1 MHYTMNDLMTDLE
14 RFVERSGGR
23 AKAAVLIGIAE
34 TTLWRWTQGRSR
46 PRGLALRRLTD
57 LGIQWEQGAATD
69 RIARV
74 VQVRPAAEAFAK
86 NEEEML
92 LGMLSLSPRARVG
105 DVDLMRVRLGGL
117 AQGGGKPTPMRRVA
131 RVVRRAD
138 A

>member
-1 MHYTMNDLMTDLE
+1 MTTLE
-14 RFVERSGGR
+14 QFMERSGGR

-57 LGIQWEQGAATD
+57 LGIRWKEAAAAD
-69 RIARV
+69 KIARV
-74 VQVRPAAEAFAK
+74 VQVRPVAEAFAK

-92 LGMLSLSPRARVG
+92 LGMLSMPPRARVG
-105 DVDLMRVRLGGL
+105 DVDLLRVRLGGL
-117 AQGGGKPTPMRRVA
+117 AQGGDKPGPMVRVA